1 MQIYIAY
8 LNGNENLFDNADNEI
23 GGRTLHAGVIAPWH
37 ENMIDMQE
45 TKRFKQSN
53 KHFGDEFHNYTMI
66 WNEDSIIYK
75 VDGEFYGAI
84 RNRHVL
90 DQLNTKKVFYF

>member
-8 LNGNENLFDNADNEI
+8 LNGNENLSDNAENEI
-23 GGRTLHAGVIAPWH
+23 GGRTLHAGVITQPPWH
-37 ENMIDMQE
+37 DVMQE
-45 TKRFKQSN
+45 TKRFKQHN
-53 KHFGDEFHNYTMI
+53 THFGNEFHNYTMI
-66 WNEDSIIYK
+66 WKEDSIIYK

-84 RNRHVL
+84 RDKYIL